1 MIDITQRKEL
11 VDILEEVY
19 DTSSSSSD
27 IIKGARQ
34 RIKEAKTMMKD
45 WAERNEFDAEVVD
58 NVYREYASYRK
69 GKAKWGED
77 DEKDNLFV
85 ELLVAV
91 QDAVI
96 EKKGT

>member
-58 NVYREYASYRK
+58 NVYNLHRK
-69 GKAKWGED
+69 KTSKSSVSRMNCD
-77 DEKDNLFV
+77 
-85 ELLVAV
+85 
-91 QDAVI
+91 
-96 EKKGT
+96 

>member
-1 MIDITQRKEL
+1 
-11 VDILEEVY
+11 VG
-19 DTSSSSSD
+19 SS
-27 IIKGARQ
+27 
-34 RIKEAKTMMKD
+34 ETKD
-45 WAERNEFDAEVVD
+45 FRVVH
-58 NVYREYASYRK
+58 REYASYRK